1 MSWRI
6 ESARDV
12 DATPEVVFD
21 LYASPETWGQ
31 WAHHTKSAHSPTPL
45 RVGSVVD
52 VTDGF
57 GHTWHVA
64 IERLEPGR
72 HLTCVNRD
80 MGFVITSTYD
90 VVATERGCRI
100 HHVIE
105 MGGRLQLLY
114 RPLQPVYGHLLR
126 GETRRLA
133 DLASDRGS
141 APAPIAA

>member
-6 ESARDV
+6 ESTRDV
-12 DATPEVVFD
+12 EATPEVVYDF
-21 LYASPETWGQ
+21 YTNPGTWGQ
-31 WAHHTKSAHSPTPL
+31 WAHHTKGASASGSL
-45 RVGSVVD
+45 AVGSLVD

-57 GHTWHVA
+57 GHTWHVT

-72 HLTCVNRD
+72 HVTCVNRD

-90 VVATERGCRI
+90 VEPTERGCRI

-105 MGGRLQLLY
+105 MGGRLQMLY

-126 GETRRLA
+126 GETERLA
-133 DLASDRGS
+133 ALASSRR
-141 APAPIAA
+141 PAAAALPA